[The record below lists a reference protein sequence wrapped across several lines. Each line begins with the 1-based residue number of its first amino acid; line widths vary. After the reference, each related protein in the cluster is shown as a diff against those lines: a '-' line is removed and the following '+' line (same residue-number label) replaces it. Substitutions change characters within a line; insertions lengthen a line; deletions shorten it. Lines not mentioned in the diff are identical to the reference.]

1 MNRSEN
7 ISKLKTEK
15 FDLLVIGAGASG
27 SGVALDASLRGLKV
41 ALIEKGDFSCQ
52 TSSRS
57 TKLIHGGVRYLEQAF
72 TKFQFSQLKQVKH
85 GLQERKYLLANAGHL
100 SKPLGII
107 TPVFSTFEA
116 LYYTVGLKI
125 YGFFAQKDHLPAA
138 RWLSKK
144 EAKLLSP
151 DLSDDIHS
159 AVMYFDGQLDDA
171 RFALAL
177 AQTAHKSGA
186 VVANYISWQKFI
198 FDASGKISGII
209 AKDED
214 SGSEF
219 TINSKVVINCTG
231 PFADNLRLSANKE
244 EEPRIVP
251 SKGVHMVLSKDF
263 FKGDKAMLI
272 PKTKDGRLIFVIP
285 FKKSILV
292 GTTDTPYQDI
302 DREPLLEKNEAEFLL
317 ETLKNYVRKVPEFKD
332 IKAGFGGVRPL
343 LAAKTDRK
351 NNNTKSLLRD
361 HEVEFDEKSGLL
373 SLLGGKWTTY
383 RLMAEDA
390 TDKVCEILGLDIVCK
405 THEYPLVGSENF
417 EKLPKPVDVESDVF
431 KHLQKTY
438 GDRADKVLKIVSEDI
453 SFGQRIHPEKQAIKA
468 EVIYSIRNEMLIK
481 PRDFFAQRLRWEI
494 LDWKITLES
503 VETVV
508 GLMKQELKWTHE
520 KSNSELS
527 EYKILLQ
534 SFIKTI
540 S

>member
-1 MNRSEN
+1 M
-7 ISKLKTEK
+7 
-15 FDLLVIGAGASG
+15 
-27 SGVALDASLRGLKV
+27 
-41 ALIEKGDFSCQ
+41 
-52 TSSRS
+52 
-57 TKLIHGGVRYLEQAF
+57 
-72 TKFQFSQLKQVKH
+72 
-85 GLQERKYLLANAGHL
+85 
-100 SKPLGII
+100 
-107 TPVFSTFEA
+107 
-116 LYYTVGLKI
+116 
-125 YGFFAQKDHLPAA
+125 
-138 RWLSKK
+138 
-144 EAKLLSP
+144 
-151 DLSDDIHS
+151 
-159 AVMYFDGQLDDA
+159 
-171 RFALAL
+171 
-177 AQTAHKSGA
+177 
-186 VVANYISWQKFI
+186 
-198 FDASGKISGII
+198 
-209 AKDED
+209 
-214 SGSEF
+214 
-219 TINSKVVINCTG
+219 VINCTG